1 LHYSSFIELGWKV
14 TYVGEQAHHTK
25 FPFNFFLGFCHFLF
39 PNLQFLGFWKKNSWE
54 AYSCPLFVCWLF
66 SLGTSFLMHK
76 LNVPILVLWK
86 GIILFFSYKKWIKVR
101 KQRDCNGWSVNTNL
115 FYKSYIVYNSI
126 VRWPTINK
134 KNLMSCCIL
143 ELWLWNISVFIN
155 LRLLDLFHVFILLLL
170 KTNVSYIFIFVSLFK
185 SYACASCIE
194 SLMSHSHFFNWNFLN
209 MLYMT

>member
-1 LHYSSFIELGWKV
+1 MHYSSFIELGWKV

-86 GIILFFSYKKWIKVR
+86 GIILFFSYKKWIEVR
-101 KQRDCNGWSVNTNL
+101 KQRDCSGSSVNANL

-126 VRWPTINK
+126 VGWPTINK
-134 KNLMSCCIL
+134 KKINVMLHFGIVVVKHFSFYKSKTFRFISCFHSITFKNQCFLHFYFCFSFQIVCLCFMHWIL
-143 ELWLWNISVFIN
+143 DV
-155 LRLLDLFHVFILLLL
+155 
-170 KTNVSYIFIFVSLFK
+170 T
-185 SYACASCIE
+185 
-194 SLMSHSHFFNWNFLN
+194 
-209 MLYMT
+209 